1 MVRLFRAL
9 LRSLEVRLFLPLS
22 LAVAIVIAAHAVLG
36 FTATRDRLRDFVRDD
51 VERSA
56 RLIGSATH
64 DGMLLNRLDD
74 VQNTLQRLGE
84 SPEFTTIRIYDKQG
98 RVVLAADPD
107 DRGKRLSL
115 DSERCLACHVGEE
128 ITGASVLTHAN
139 LLLHDGS
146 HDENR
151 CLTVIRNQP
160 DCSSAAC
167 HVHHEDQLVLGVLE
181 IGMSLDP
188 LEQAVN
194 EARSGLL
201 GTTIALIALSGL
213 VAGVFI
219 RRVVHQPVARLHE
232 GTRRIASGDLDTRID
247 VRGND
252 ELAELAHAFN
262 RMAEDL
268 RDARAELSEWS
279 RTLEQKVDAKTG
291 ELEQAREQMVRVE
304 TMASLGKLAATVAHE
319 LNNPIGGILA
329 YARLVRR
336 ELDEQPIDPEVRR
349 ELDRCLSLID
359 KECARCGGIVRNM
372 LAFARGRAARMHP
385 TDVSEILD
393 RSLMLVRHHLEM
405 RSIRLDHESLTDDAI
420 ITADPDQLQQALLAM
435 LMNAVEA
442 MPTDGTGVL
451 TVRLHGDDQRVVI
464 EVADTGCGIPDSVIH
479 KIFEPFYSTK
489 SDQSG
494 VGLGLAV
501 VYGIVRSHNG
511 AIACDSREGEGTTF
525 RITLPREQDEEQP
538 ENADHPDDTS
548 TRSPAPCVPSPTPS

>member
-1 MVRLFRAL
+1 
-9 LRSLEVRLFLPLS
+9 
-22 LAVAIVIAAHAVLG
+22 
-36 FTATRDRLRDFVRDD
+36 
-51 VERSA
+51 
-56 RLIGSATH
+56 
-64 DGMLLNRLDD
+64 
-74 VQNTLQRLGE
+74 
-84 SPEFTTIRIYDKQG
+84 
-98 RVVLAADPD
+98 
-107 DRGKRLSL
+107 
-115 DSERCLACHVGEE
+115 VGEE

-167 HVHHEDQLVLGVLE
+167 HVHPEDQLVLGVLE